1 MHSGQ
6 SLIAELE
13 SAVAK
18 GSPEQRV
25 STLRRVTDLFLNGA
39 DRFDEQQ
46 VGLFDDVLLHL
57 VQGIEVR
64 ALAELSTTLATVDGA
79 PSGVVRRLAY
89 DDDITV
95 AGPVLTHSRQLS
107 GEDLTKIAQTKGQSH
122 LVALSG
128 RSMLDEGLTDILIDR
143 GNGDVT
149 RTLARNNGARFS
161 PSGFQNLV
169 VRAEKDETLAESL
182 GVRLDLPEQMFDRLM
197 LQATEVVRARIMAAA
212 PAEAKS
218 RIESVLSNVSGRI
231 AKQVAAPRDYKRA
244 EALVAAMQRRDELN
258 EEAIV
263 QFLKDSKI
271 DEVVA
276 AIALICSAPIATVDR
291 LLRDPKHDGVLLL
304 CRAAELKWQT
314 AVLILKTRFSHS
326 SISDHD
332 ITRDRSSFLTLSTNT
347 ARRGLRF
354 MQTQASVQAH

>member
-107 GEDLTKIAQTKGQSH
+107 GDDLTKIAQTKGQSH

-128 RSMLDEGLTDILIDR
+128 RSILDEGLTDILIDR

-161 PSGFQNLV
+161 TSGFQNLV

-197 LQATEVVRARIMAAA
+197 LQATEVVRAWIMAAA

-231 AKQVAAPRDYKRA
+231 AKQVTAPRDYKRA

-314 AVLILKTRFSHS
+314 AVLILKSRFSHS

-347 ARRGLRF
+347 ARRALRF